1 MSTRT
6 ARPVTRASVTAAG
19 VALFLSF
26 MDVAALLPTVA
37 PHVRGLGASATGVG
51 LAVGAYSATN
61 LPANILG
68 GVLLDRIGR
77 RRVTILGFLLAAVA
91 VLGYS
96 LATTVGGFIAIRATH
111 GVAGGVLVTA
121 VFAVAGDRTRAGR
134 AGRSFGRFGA
144 LIGAAWVVGPALA
157 GVVRQTAG
165 TDVVFQMIAGLLL
178 LGALITAL
186 CIHDVARDEAEDATA
201 GDDAGDAAGDVAVGD
216 ELSRGRAMRELAAR
230 PTVRRAL
237 VATVAWMA
245 AVSILAAF
253 LPETAE
259 SLGAPASAV
268 GGLFTAYAV
277 MAGLLML
284 SPLSGR
290 VDRHGADG
298 MIATGL
304 TIIAVALVAML
315 AAPDLTTLV
324 LASALFGT
332 GYGLIFPAVTG
343 AVSLAATTRTRGRAF
358 GLFNAAFSVGLA
370 LGAPFAGGLADAVV
384 RATGGID
391 RLDPFIPAAGLC
403 LATALWILSA
413 SRRDRRD
420 VDATR

>member
-1 MSTRT
+1 MSTSI
-6 ARPVTRASVTAAG
+6 AKPVTRVSVTAAG

-68 GVLLDRIGR
+68 GILIDRIGR
-77 RRVTILGFLLAAVA
+77 RRVTILGFVLAAVA

-96 LATTVGGFIAIRATH
+96 LATTVGGFIAIRAVH
-111 GVAGGVLVTA
+111 GVAGGILVTA

-144 LIGAAWVVGPALA
+144 LIGGAWVIGPALA
-157 GVVRQTAG
+157 GAVRQTAG
-165 TDVVFQMIAGLLL
+165 TDIVFQMIAVLLL
-178 LGALITAL
+178 IGAIITAVF
-186 CIHDVARDEAEDATA
+186 IHDVVRDESEDPTA
-201 GDDAGDAAGDVAVGD
+201 GDDAVGE

-230 PTVRRAL
+230 PAVRRAL
-237 VATVAWMA
+237 VATIAWMA
-245 AVSILAAF
+245 SVSILAAF

-259 SLGAPASAV
+259 ALGAPASAV

-277 MAGLLML
+277 MAGLMML

-304 TIIAVALVAML
+304 IIIAVALVAMI
-315 AAPDLTTLV
+315 AAPDLTALI

-343 AVSLAATTRTRGRAF
+343 AISLAATTRTRGRAF

-384 RATGGID
+384 RASGGID
-391 RLDPFIPAAGLC
+391 GLEPFVPAAALC
-403 LATALWILSA
+403 LVAALWILGA
-413 SRRDRRD
+413 SRRERRG
-420 VDATR
+420 AAAEH

>member
-1 MSTRT
+1 MSIAS
-6 ARPVTRASVTAAG
+6 ARPVTRASITATG

-37 PHVRGLGASATGVG
+37 PHVRDLGATATGVG

-61 LPANILG
+61 LPANIVG
-68 GVLLDRIGR
+68 GILIDRIGR

-96 LATTVGGFIAIRATH
+96 LATTVGGFIAIRAAH
-111 GVAGGVLVTA
+111 GIAGGILVTA

-144 LIGAAWVVGPALA
+144 LIGAAWVIGPALA
-157 GVVRQTAG
+157 GGVRQAAG
-165 TDVVFQMIAGLLL
+165 TDIVFQMIAALLL
-178 LGALITAL
+178 LGAIVSAL
-186 CIHDVARDEAEDATA
+186 FIHDVARDDDEDPTA
-201 GDDAGDAAGDVAVGD
+201 GDDAVG
-216 ELSRGRAMRELAAR
+216 EEVSRGRAMRELAAR
-230 PTVRRAL
+230 PAVRRAL
-237 VATVAWMA
+237 VATMAWLG
-245 AVSILAAF
+245 AVGILAAF

-259 SLGAPASAV
+259 ALGAPASAV

-277 MAGLLML
+277 MAGLMML

-290 VDRHGADG
+290 VDRSGADG
-298 MIATGL
+298 MIALGL
-304 TIIAVALVAML
+304 LLIAASLAAMIV
-315 AAPDLTTLV
+315 APDLLTLT

-343 AVSLAATTRTRGRAF
+343 AISLAATTRTRGRAF

-370 LGAPFAGGLADAVV
+370 VGAPLAGGLADTAVRLSDGV
-384 RATGGID
+384 D
-391 RLDPFIPAAGLC
+391 SLDPFIPAAVLC
-403 LATALWILSA
+403 LSAATWITASA
-413 SRRDRRD
+413 RRERSG
-420 VDATR
+420 ATRSV

>member
-1 MSTRT
+1 MSTST
-6 ARPVTRASVTAAG
+6 ARPVTRVSVTAAG

-68 GVLLDRIGR
+68 GILIDRIGR

-96 LATTVGGFIAIRATH
+96 LATTVGGFITIRAIH
-111 GVAGGVLVTA
+111 GIAGGILVTA

-144 LIGAAWVVGPALA
+144 LIGAAWVIGPAVA
-157 GVVRQTAG
+157 GAVRQTAG
-165 TDVVFQMIAGLLL
+165 TEVVFQMIAVLLL
-178 LGALITAL
+178 IGAAITAL
-186 CIHDVARDEAEDATA
+186 FIHDVVRDEGDDPSS
-201 GDDAGDAAGDVAVGD
+201 GDDAVG
-216 ELSRGRAMRELAAR
+216 EEVSRGRAMRELAAR
-230 PTVRRAL
+230 PPVRRAL
-237 VATVAWMA
+237 VATVAWMG
-245 AVSILAAF
+245 AVGILAGF

-259 SLGAPASAV
+259 ALGAPASAV
-268 GGLFTAYAV
+268 GGLFTAYAA

-290 VDRHGADG
+290 VDRDGADG

-304 TIIAVALVAML
+304 VLIAMALVVMIV
-315 AAPDLTTLV
+315 APDLTTLM

-343 AVSLAATTRTRGRAF
+343 VVSLAATTRTRGRAF

-370 LGAPFAGGLADAVV
+370 LGAPIAGGLADSVV
-384 RATGGID
+384 RLTGGLD
-391 RLDPFIPAAGLC
+391 ALDPFIPAAALC
-403 LATALWILSA
+403 LGAALWILTA
-413 SRRDRRD
+413 SRRDHHG
-420 VDATR
+420 VDADR

>member
-1 MSTRT
+1 MSTST
-6 ARPVTRASVTAAG
+6 ARPVTRASITAAG

-68 GVLLDRIGR
+68 GILLDRIGR

-91 VLGYS
+91 VLGYA
-96 LATTVGGFIAIRATH
+96 LATTVGGFIAIRAAH
-111 GVAGGVLVTA
+111 GVAGGILVTA

-144 LIGAAWVVGPALA
+144 LIGAAWVIGPAVA
-157 GVVRQTAG
+157 GAVRQAAG
-165 TDVVFQMIAGLLL
+165 TDVVFQMIAVLLL
-178 LGALITAL
+178 IGAVISAL
-186 CIHDVARDEAEDATA
+186 FIHDVARDEDDDPTA
-201 GDDAGDAAGDVAVGD
+201 GADAVG
-216 ELSRGRAMRELAAR
+216 EEVSRGRAMRELAAR
-230 PTVRRAL
+230 PAVRRAL
-237 VATVAWMA
+237 IATMAWLA
-245 AVSILAAF
+245 AVGILAAF

-259 SLGAPASAV
+259 ALGAPASAV

-290 VDRHGADG
+290 VDRNGADS
-298 MIATGL
+298 MIALGL
-304 TIIAVALVAML
+304 AIIAAALLAMI
-315 AAPDLTTLV
+315 AARDLTTLV

-343 AVSLAATTRTRGRAF
+343 VISLAATTRTRGRAF
-358 GLFNAAFSVGLA
+358 GLFNAAFSAGLA
-370 LGAPFAGGLADAVV
+370 LGAPLAGGLADTVA
-384 RATGGID
+384 RLSGGID
-391 RLDPFIPAAGLC
+391 SLDPFVPAAVLC
-403 LATALWILSA
+403 LAAAAWIMAA
-413 SRRDRRD
+413 SRRDRAS
-420 VDATR
+420 VPTAG

>member
-1 MSTRT
+1 MSAST

-68 GVLLDRIGR
+68 GILIDRIGR

-96 LATTVGGFIAIRATH
+96 LATTVGGFIAIRAAH
-111 GVAGGVLVTA
+111 GVAGGILVTA

-144 LIGAAWVVGPALA
+144 LIGAAWVIGPAVA
-157 GVVRQTAG
+157 GAVRQAAG
-165 TDVVFQMIAGLLL
+165 TDVVFQMIAVLLL
-178 LGALITAL
+178 VGAIVSAL
-186 CIHDVARDEAEDATA
+186 FIHDVVRDEDDDPTA
-201 GDDAGDAAGDVAVGD
+201 GADAVGED
-216 ELSRGRAMRELAAR
+216 VSRGRAMRELAAR
-230 PTVRRAL
+230 PAVRRAL
-237 VATVAWMA
+237 VATVAWLA
-245 AVSILAAF
+245 AVGILAAF

-259 SLGAPASAV
+259 ALGAPASAV

-277 MAGLLML
+277 MAGLMML

-290 VDRHGADG
+290 VDRNGADT
-298 MIATGL
+298 MIALGL
-304 TIIAVALVAML
+304 GIIALSLVAMI
-315 AAPDLTTLV
+315 AARDLTTLV

-343 AVSLAATTRTRGRAF
+343 VISLAATTRTRGRAF
-358 GLFNAAFSVGLA
+358 GLFNAAFSAGLA
-370 LGAPFAGGLADAVV
+370 LGAPLAGGLADTAV
-384 RATGGID
+384 RMSGGIES
-391 RLDPFIPAAGLC
+391 LDPFIPAAVLC
-403 LATALWILSA
+403 LVAALWIMSA
-413 SRRDRRD
+413 ARRER
-420 VDATR
+420 AAASPH

>member
-1 MSTRT
+1 MSTSI
-6 ARPVTRASVTAAG
+6 AKPVTRVSVTAAG

-68 GVLLDRIGR
+68 GILIDRIGR

-111 GVAGGVLVTA
+111 GIAGGILVTA

-144 LIGAAWVVGPALA
+144 LIGAAWVIGPALA
-157 GVVRQTAG
+157 GAVRQTAG
-165 TDVVFQMIAGLLL
+165 TDIVFQMIAVLLL
-178 LGALITAL
+178 IGAIVTAVF
-186 CIHDVARDEAEDATA
+186 IHDVVRDEADDPTA
-201 GDDAGDAAGDVAVGD
+201 GDGAVG
-216 ELSRGRAMRELAAR
+216 EEISRGRAMRELAAR
-230 PTVRRAL
+230 PAVRRAL
-237 VATVAWMA
+237 VATIAWMA

-259 SLGAPASAV
+259 ALGAPASAV

-277 MAGLLML
+277 MAGLMML

-290 VDRHGADG
+290 VDRQGADG
-298 MIATGL
+298 MIAIGL
-304 TIIAVALVAML
+304 VIIAVALVAMI
-315 AAPDLTTLV
+315 AAPDLTALI

-343 AVSLAATTRTRGRAF
+343 AISLAATTRTRGRAF

-384 RATGGID
+384 RVSGGSD
-391 RLDPFIPAAGLC
+391 QLDPFVPAAALC
-403 LATALWILSA
+403 LIAALWIMVA
-413 SRRDRRD
+413 SRRERRGAA
-420 VDATR
+420 ATH

>member
-1 MSTRT
+1 MSTGT
-6 ARPVTRASVTAAG
+6 ARPVTRASITAAG

-61 LPANILG
+61 LPANIVG
-68 GVLLDRIGR
+68 GIMIDRIGR

-96 LATTVGGFIAIRATH
+96 LATTVGGFIAIRAAH
-111 GVAGGVLVTA
+111 GVAGGILVTA

-144 LIGAAWVVGPALA
+144 LIGAAWVIGPALA
-157 GVVRQTAG
+157 GAVRQAAG
-165 TDVVFQMIAGLLL
+165 TDVVFQMIAVLLVI
-178 LGALITAL
+178 GAVVSAL
-186 CIHDVARDEAEDATA
+186 FIHDVVRDEGDDPTA
-201 GDDAGDAAGDVAVGD
+201 GDDAVGE

-230 PTVRRAL
+230 PAVRRAL
-237 VATVAWMA
+237 VATMAWLA
-245 AVSILAAF
+245 AVGILAAF

-259 SLGAPASAV
+259 ALGAPASAV

-277 MAGLLML
+277 MAGLMML

-290 VDRHGADG
+290 VDRDGADS
-298 MIATGL
+298 MIALGL
-304 TIIAVALVAML
+304 TIIAAALAAMIV
-315 AAPDLTTLV
+315 APDLTTLM

-343 AVSLAATTRTRGRAF
+343 AISLAATTRTRGRAF

-370 LGAPFAGGLADAVV
+370 LGAPIAGGLADTVV
-384 RATGGID
+384 RLSGGIES
-391 RLDPFIPAAGLC
+391 LDPFVPAAALC
-403 LATALWILSA
+403 LAAALWIVSA
-413 SRRDRRD
+413 SRRERRGAD
-420 VDATR
+420 TTR

>member
-1 MSTRT
+1 MSSST

-68 GVLLDRIGR
+68 GILIDRIGR
-77 RRVTILGFLLAAVA
+77 RRVTIVGFLLAAVA

-96 LATTVGGFIAIRATH
+96 LASTVGGFIAIRATH
-111 GVAGGVLVTA
+111 GVAGGILVTA
-121 VFAVAGDRTRAGR
+121 VFAVAGDRARGGE

-144 LIGAAWVVGPALA
+144 LIGAAWVIGPAVA
-157 GVVRQTAG
+157 GAVRQTAG
-165 TDVVFQMIAGLLL
+165 TDVVFQMIAVLLL
-178 LGALITAL
+178 LGAIVTAL
-186 CIHDVARDEAEDATA
+186 FIHDVAG
-201 GDDAGDAAGDVAVGD
+201 GDDDPGAGSGAVGAD
-216 ELSRGRAMRELAAR
+216 GADMSRGRAMRELAAR
-230 PTVRRAL
+230 PPVRRAL
-237 VATVAWMA
+237 VATMAWMG
-245 AVSILAAF
+245 AVGILAGF

-259 SLGAPASAV
+259 ALGAPASAV

-284 SPLSGR
+284 SPLAGR
-290 VDRHGADG
+290 VDRDGADG
-298 MIATGL
+298 MIAAGL
-304 TIIAVALVAML
+304 ALIAVALLAMMV
-315 AAPDLTTLV
+315 APDLTSLM

-343 AVSLAATTRTRGRAF
+343 AISLAATTRTRGRAF

-370 LGAPFAGGLADAVV
+370 LGAPIAGGLADTVV
-384 RATGGID
+384 RASGGLD
-391 RLDPFIPAAGLC
+391 ALDPFVPAAALC
-403 LATALWILSA
+403 LVAALWILAA
-413 SRRDRRD
+413 SRRERRD
-420 VDATR
+420 ALTTR

>member
-1 MSTRT
+1 MSIST
-6 ARPVTRASVTAAG
+6 ARPVTRASITAAG
-19 VALFLSF
+19 VTLFLSF

-68 GVLLDRIGR
+68 GILLDRIGR

-96 LATTVGGFIAIRATH
+96 LASTVGGFIAIRAAH
-111 GVAGGVLVTA
+111 GVAGGILVTA

-144 LIGAAWVVGPALA
+144 LIGAAWVIGPAVA
-157 GVVRQTAG
+157 GAVRQAAG
-165 TDVVFQMIAGLLL
+165 TDVVFQMIAVLLL
-178 LGALITAL
+178 IGAIISAL
-186 CIHDVARDEAEDATA
+186 FIHDVVRDEDDDPSAGADAI
-201 GDDAGDAAGDVAVGD
+201 GEGV
-216 ELSRGRAMRELAAR
+216 SRGRAMRELAAR
-230 PTVRRAL
+230 PAVRRAL
-237 VATVAWMA
+237 VATVAWLA
-245 AVSILAAF
+245 AVGILAAF

-259 SLGAPASAV
+259 ALGAPASAV

-277 MAGLLML
+277 MAGLMML

-290 VDRHGADG
+290 VDRNGADT
-298 MIATGL
+298 MIAVGL
-304 TIIAVALVAML
+304 VIIALSLVAMI
-315 AAPDLTTLV
+315 AARDLTTLV

-343 AVSLAATTRTRGRAF
+343 AISLAATTRTRGRAF
-358 GLFNAAFSVGLA
+358 GLFNAAFSAGLA
-370 LGAPFAGGLADAVV
+370 LGAPLAGGLADTVA
-384 RATGGID
+384 RLSGGID
-391 RLDPFIPAAGLC
+391 SLDPFVPAAGLC
-403 LATALWILSA
+403 LVAALWITTA
-413 SRRDRRD
+413 ARRER
-420 VDATR
+420 ATAVTH

>member
-1 MSTRT
+1 MSTST
-6 ARPVTRASVTAAG
+6 ARPVTRASITAAG

-68 GVLLDRIGR
+68 GILIDRIGR
-77 RRVTILGFLLAAVA
+77 RRVTILGFLLASVA
-91 VLGYS
+91 VLGYA
-96 LATTVGGFIAIRATH
+96 LATTVGGFIAIRAAH
-111 GVAGGVLVTA
+111 GVAGGILVTA

-144 LIGAAWVVGPALA
+144 LIGAAWVIGPAVA
-157 GVVRQTAG
+157 GAVRQAAG
-165 TDVVFQMIAGLLL
+165 TDVVFQMIAVLLL
-178 LGALITAL
+178 IGAVVSAL
-186 CIHDVARDEAEDATA
+186 FIHDVVRDEDDDPTA
-201 GDDAGDAAGDVAVGD
+201 GADAVG
-216 ELSRGRAMRELAAR
+216 EEVSRGRAMRELAAR
-230 PTVRRAL
+230 PAVRRAL
-237 VATVAWMA
+237 VATMAWLA
-245 AVSILAAF
+245 AVGILAAF

-259 SLGAPASAV
+259 ALGAPASAV

-290 VDRHGADG
+290 VDRNGADS
-298 MIATGL
+298 MIAAGL
-304 TIIAVALVAML
+304 AVIAASLVAMIL
-315 AAPDLTTLV
+315 ARDLTTLM

-343 AVSLAATTRTRGRAF
+343 AISLAATTRTRGRAF
-358 GLFNAAFSVGLA
+358 GLFNAAFSAGLA
-370 LGAPFAGGLADAVV
+370 LGAPIAGGLADSVA
-384 RATGGID
+384 RISGGLD
-391 RLDPFIPAAGLC
+391 TLDPFVPAAALC
-403 LATALWILSA
+403 LIAALWILAA
-413 SRRDRRD
+413 SRRERRS
-420 VDATR
+420 ATVAG

>member
-1 MSTRT
+1 MSTST

-68 GVLLDRIGR
+68 GILIDRIGR
-77 RRVTILGFLLAAVA
+77 RRVTILGFVLAAVA

-111 GVAGGVLVTA
+111 GIAGGILVTA

-144 LIGAAWVVGPALA
+144 LIGAAWVVGPAVA
-157 GVVRQTAG
+157 GAVRQTAG
-165 TDVVFQMIAGLLL
+165 TDVVFQMIAVLLL
-178 LGALITAL
+178 IGAVVTAVF
-186 CIHDVARDEAEDATA
+186 IHDVARDEDADPTA
-201 GDDAGDAAGDVAVGD
+201 GDDAVG
-216 ELSRGRAMRELAAR
+216 EEVSRGRAMRELAAR
-230 PTVRRAL
+230 PAVRRAL
-237 VATVAWMA
+237 VATMAWMA
-245 AVSILAAF
+245 AVSILAGF

-290 VDRHGADG
+290 VDRNGADG
-298 MIATGL
+298 MIAAGL
-304 TIIAVALVAML
+304 AVIAVALVAMM
-315 AAPDLTTLV
+315 AAPDLTTLM

-343 AVSLAATTRTRGRAF
+343 AISLAATTRTRGRAF

-384 RATGGID
+384 RVSGGID
-391 RLDPFIPAAGLC
+391 ALDPFIPAAGLC
-403 LATALWILSA
+403 LTAAVWIVTA
-413 SRRDRRD
+413 SRRERRRD
-420 VDATR
+420 AATH

>member
-1 MSTRT
+1 MTAST
-6 ARPVTRASVTAAG
+6 ARPVTKASVTAAG
-19 VALFLSF
+19 VTLFLSF

-61 LPANILG
+61 LPANIVG
-68 GVLLDRIGR
+68 GILIDRIGR
-77 RRVTILGFLLAAVA
+77 RRVTILGFLLAAAA

-96 LATTVGGFIAIRATH
+96 LATTVSGFIAIRATH
-111 GVAGGVLVTA
+111 GIAGGILITA

-144 LIGAAWVVGPALA
+144 LIGAAWVIGPAVA
-157 GVVRQTAG
+157 GAVRQVAG
-165 TDVVFQMIAGLLL
+165 TAVVFQMIAVLLL
-178 LGALITAL
+178 IGAVVTAVF
-186 CIHDVARDEAEDATA
+186 IHDVARDEDDDPTA
-201 GDDAGDAAGDVAVGD
+201 GSDAVGED
-216 ELSRGRAMRELAAR
+216 VSRGRAMRELAAR
-230 PTVRRAL
+230 PPVRRAL
-237 VATVAWMA
+237 IATVAWMG
-245 AVSILAAF
+245 AVGILAAF

-298 MIATGL
+298 MIAAGL
-304 TIIAVALVAML
+304 ALIAVALVVMIL
-315 AAPDLTTLV
+315 APDLTTLM

-332 GYGLIFPAVTG
+332 GYGLVFPAVTG
-343 AVSLAATTRTRGRAF
+343 AISLAATTRTRGRAF
-358 GLFNAAFSVGLA
+358 GLFNAAFSLGLA
-370 LGAPFAGGLADAVV
+370 LGAPLAGGLADAVLRSGV
-384 RATGGID
+384 GTST
-391 RLDPFIPAAGLC
+391 LDPFVPAAVLC
-403 LATALWILSA
+403 LGAAAWILTA
-413 SRRDRRD
+413 SRREPRSVPTRD
-420 VDATR
+420 

>member
-1 MSTRT
+1 MTASTT
-6 ARPVTRASVTAAG
+6 RPVTRASITAAG

-37 PHVRGLGASATGVG
+37 PHVRDLGASATGVG

-61 LPANILG
+61 LPANIVG
-68 GVLLDRIGR
+68 GILIDRIGR
-77 RRVTILGFLLAAVA
+77 RRVTILGFLLAAFA

-96 LATTVGGFIAIRATH
+96 SATTVSGFIAIRATH
-111 GVAGGVLVTA
+111 GIAGGILVTA

-144 LIGAAWVVGPALA
+144 LIGAAWVIGPAVA
-157 GVVRQTAG
+157 GAVRQVAG
-165 TDVVFQMIAGLLL
+165 TAVVFQMIAVLLL
-178 LGALITAL
+178 IGAVVTAMF
-186 CIHDVARDEAEDATA
+186 IHDVARDEDDDPTA
-201 GDDAGDAAGDVAVGD
+201 GSDAVGED
-216 ELSRGRAMRELAAR
+216 VSRGRAMRELAAR
-230 PTVRRAL
+230 PPVRRAL
-237 VATVAWMA
+237 VATVAWMG
-245 AVSILAAF
+245 AVGILAAF

-298 MIATGL
+298 MIAAGL
-304 TIIAVALVAML
+304 ALIAVALVVMIV
-315 AAPDLTTLV
+315 APDLTTLM

-332 GYGLIFPAVTG
+332 GYGLVFPAVTG
-343 AVSLAATTRTRGRAF
+343 AISLAATTRTRGRAF
-358 GLFNAAFSVGLA
+358 GLFNAAFSLGLA
-370 LGAPFAGGLADAVV
+370 LGAPLAGGLADAVLRSGV
-384 RATGGID
+384 GTST
-391 RLDPFIPAAGLC
+391 LDPFVPAAVLC
-403 LATALWILSA
+403 LGAAAWILTA
-413 SRRDRRD
+413 SRREPRSVPTRD
-420 VDATR
+420 

>member
-1 MSTRT
+1 MSTST

-68 GVLLDRIGR
+68 GILIDRIGR

-96 LATTVGGFIAIRATH
+96 LATTVSGFIAIRATH
-111 GVAGGVLVTA
+111 GIAGGILVTA

-144 LIGAAWVVGPALA
+144 LIGAAWVIGPAVA
-157 GVVRQTAG
+157 GAVRQTAG
-165 TDVVFQMIAGLLL
+165 TDVVFQMIAVLLL
-178 LGALITAL
+178 VGAIITTL
-186 CIHDVARDEAEDATA
+186 FIHDVVRDEDDDPTS
-201 GDDAGDAAGDVAVGD
+201 GDDAVGE

-230 PTVRRAL
+230 PPVRRAL
-237 VATVAWMA
+237 VATVAWMG
-245 AVSILAAF
+245 AVGILAGF

-259 SLGAPASAV
+259 ALGAPASAV

-290 VDRHGADG
+290 VDRDGADG

-304 TIIAVALVAML
+304 VLIAVALVVMIV
-315 AAPDLTTLV
+315 APDLTTLM

-343 AVSLAATTRTRGRAF
+343 VVSLAATTRTRGRAF

-370 LGAPFAGGLADAVV
+370 LGAPLAGGLADSVV
-384 RATGGID
+384 RLTGGLD
-391 RLDPFIPAAGLC
+391 ALDPFIPAAALC
-403 LATALWILSA
+403 LGAALWILTA
-413 SRRDRRD
+413 SRRARRG
-420 VDATR
+420 VDADR

>member
-1 MSTRT
+1 MSMST
-6 ARPVTRASVTAAG
+6 ARPVTRASITAAG

-68 GVLLDRIGR
+68 GILIDRIGR
-77 RRVTILGFLLAAVA
+77 RRVTIIGFLLAAIA

-111 GVAGGVLVTA
+111 GIAGGILVTA

-144 LIGAAWVVGPALA
+144 LIGAAWIIGPALA
-157 GVVRQTAG
+157 GAVRQTSG
-165 TDVVFQMIAGLLL
+165 TDVVFQMIAVLLL
-178 LGALITAL
+178 VGAIVTAL
-186 CIHDVARDEAEDATA
+186 FIHDVARDETEDPAA
-201 GDDAGDAAGDVAVGD
+201 GDDAVG
-216 ELSRGRAMRELAAR
+216 EEVSRGRAMRELAAR
-230 PTVRRAL
+230 PPVRRAL
-237 VATVAWMA
+237 VATMAWMA
-245 AVSILAAF
+245 AVSILAGF

-290 VDRHGADG
+290 VDRNGADG
-298 MIATGL
+298 MIAAGL
-304 TIIAVALVAML
+304 AIIAVALVAMI

-343 AVSLAATTRTRGRAF
+343 AISLAATTRTRGRAF

-384 RATGGID
+384 RVSGGID
-391 RLDPFIPAAGLC
+391 QLDPFIPAAALC
-403 LATALWILSA
+403 LVAALWILTA
-413 SRRDRRD
+413 SRRERRGA
-420 VDATR
+420 DANR

>member
-1 MSTRT
+1 MSTSI
-6 ARPVTRASVTAAG
+6 AKPVTRVSVTAAG

-68 GVLLDRIGR
+68 GILIDRIGR

-111 GVAGGVLVTA
+111 GIAGGILVTA

-144 LIGAAWVVGPALA
+144 LIGAAWVIGPALA
-157 GVVRQTAG
+157 GAVRQTAG
-165 TDVVFQMIAGLLL
+165 TDVVFQMIAVLLL
-178 LGALITAL
+178 IGAIVTAVF
-186 CIHDVARDEAEDATA
+186 IHDVVRDESDDPTA
-201 GDDAGDAAGDVAVGD
+201 GDGAVGE

-230 PTVRRAL
+230 PAVRRAL
-237 VATVAWMA
+237 VATIAWMA

-259 SLGAPASAV
+259 ALGAPASAV

-277 MAGLLML
+277 MAGLMML

-290 VDRHGADG
+290 VDRQGADG
-298 MIATGL
+298 MIAIGL
-304 TIIAVALVAML
+304 VIIAVALVAMI
-315 AAPDLTTLV
+315 AAPDLTALI

-343 AVSLAATTRTRGRAF
+343 AISLAETTRTRGRAF

-384 RATGGID
+384 RASGGID
-391 RLDPFIPAAGLC
+391 QLDPFVPAAALC
-403 LATALWILSA
+403 LVAALWITGA
-413 SRRDRRD
+413 SRRERRG
-420 VDATR
+420 APAEH

>member
-1 MSTRT
+1 MSLST
-6 ARPVTRASVTAAG
+6 ARPVTRASISAAG

-68 GVLLDRIGR
+68 GILIDRIGR

-111 GVAGGVLVTA
+111 GVAGGILVTA

-144 LIGAAWVVGPALA
+144 LIGAAWVIGPPLA
-157 GVVRQTAG
+157 GAVRQTAG
-165 TDVVFQMIAGLLL
+165 TDVVFQMIAVLLL
-178 LGALITAL
+178 IGALITAL
-186 CIHDVARDEAEDATA
+186 FIHDVARDESQDPTA
-201 GDDAGDAAGDVAVGD
+201 GDDAVG
-216 ELSRGRAMRELAAR
+216 EEMSRGRAMRELAAR
-230 PTVRRAL
+230 PPVRRAL
-237 VATVAWMA
+237 IATVAWMG

-268 GGLFTAYAV
+268 GGLFAAYAIV
-277 MAGLLML
+277 AGLLMM
-284 SPLSGR
+284 SPLAGR
-290 VDRHGADG
+290 VDRSGADG
-298 MIATGL
+298 MCAVGLVVIA
-304 TIIAVALVAML
+304 IALVAML
-315 AAPDLTTLV
+315 AAPDLTTLMV
-324 LASALFGT
+324 ASALFGA

-343 AVSLAATTRTRGRAF
+343 AISLAATTRTRGRAF
-358 GLFNAAFSVGLA
+358 GLFNAAFSAGLA

-384 RATGGID
+384 NVSGGID
-391 RLDPFIPAAGLC
+391 RLDPFVPAAVLC
-403 LATALWILSA
+403 LMAAVWIMIA
-413 SRRDRRD
+413 ARRGRRDPLS
-420 VDATR
+420 

>member
-1 MSTRT
+1 MSTSI
-6 ARPVTRASVTAAG
+6 ARPVTRVSITAAG

-68 GVLLDRIGR
+68 GILIDRIGR
-77 RRVTILGFLLAAVA
+77 RRVTILGFVLAAVA

-111 GVAGGVLVTA
+111 GVAGGILVTA

-144 LIGAAWVVGPALA
+144 LIGAAWVIGPALA
-157 GVVRQTAG
+157 GAVRQTAG
-165 TDVVFQMIAGLLL
+165 TDVVFQMIAVLLL
-178 LGALITAL
+178 IGAIVTAVF
-186 CIHDVARDEAEDATA
+186 IHDVVRDESDDPTA
-201 GDDAGDAAGDVAVGD
+201 GDDAVG
-216 ELSRGRAMRELAAR
+216 EEISRGRAMRELAAR
-230 PTVRRAL
+230 PAVRRAL
-237 VATVAWMA
+237 VATIAWMA

-259 SLGAPASAV
+259 ALGAPASAV

-277 MAGLLML
+277 MAGLMML

-290 VDRHGADG
+290 VDRQGADG
-298 MIATGL
+298 MIAIGL
-304 TIIAVALVAML
+304 VIIAVALVAMI
-315 AAPDLTTLV
+315 AAPDLTALI

-343 AVSLAATTRTRGRAF
+343 AISLAATTRTRGRAF
-358 GLFNAAFSVGLA
+358 GLFNAAFDVGLA

-384 RATGGID
+384 RVSGGID
-391 RLDPFIPAAGLC
+391 QLDPFVPAAALC
-403 LATALWILSA
+403 LVAALWITGA
-413 SRRDRRD
+413 SRRERRG
-420 VDATR
+420 APAEH

>member
-1 MSTRT
+1 MSPSSV
-6 ARPVTRASVTAAG
+6 RPITRASVTAAG

-68 GVLLDRIGR
+68 GILIDRIGR

-96 LATTVGGFIAIRATH
+96 LAATVGEFIAIRATH
-111 GVAGGVLVTA
+111 GVAGGILVTA

-144 LIGAAWVVGPALA
+144 LIGAAWVVGPAVA
-157 GVVRQTAG
+157 GAVRQSAG
-165 TDVVFQMIAGLLL
+165 TDVVFQMIAALLL
-178 LGALITAL
+178 LGAIVTAL
-186 CIHDVARDEAEDATA
+186 FIHDVPRDESDDPTA
-201 GDDAGDAAGDVAVGD
+201 GADAVGED
-216 ELSRGRAMRELAAR
+216 VSRGRAMRELAAR
-230 PTVRRAL
+230 PPVRRAL
-237 VATVAWMA
+237 IATMAWMG
-245 AVSILAAF
+245 AVGILAGF

-259 SLGAPASAV
+259 ALGAPASAV

-290 VDRHGADG
+290 VDRNGADG
-298 MIATGL
+298 MIAAGL
-304 TIIAVALVAML
+304 TLIALALVAML
-315 AAPDLTTLV
+315 LAPDLTALI

-343 AVSLAATTRTRGRAF
+343 AISLAATTRTRGRAF

-370 LGAPFAGGLADAVV
+370 LGAPIAGGLADAVV
-384 RATGGID
+384 RVSGGLDAI
-391 RLDPFIPAAGLC
+391 DPFVPAAALC
-403 LATALWILSA
+403 LTAAVWITA
-413 SRRDRRD
+413 AARRERRGA
-420 VDATR
+420 VVSG

>member
-1 MSTRT
+1 MSTT
-6 ARPVTRASVTAAG
+6 AARPVTRASITATG

-37 PHVRGLGASATGVG
+37 PHVRDLGATATGVG

-61 LPANILG
+61 LPANIIG
-68 GVLLDRIGR
+68 GILIDRIGR

-91 VLGYS
+91 VLGYA
-96 LATTVGGFIAIRATH
+96 LATTVGGFIAIRAAH
-111 GVAGGVLVTA
+111 GIAGGILVTA

-144 LIGAAWVVGPALA
+144 LIGAAWVIGPALA
-157 GVVRQTAG
+157 GGVRQAAG
-165 TDVVFQMIAGLLL
+165 TDVVFQMIAVLLL
-178 LGALITAL
+178 LGAIVSAL
-186 CIHDVARDEAEDATA
+186 FIHDVARDEGEDPTA
-201 GDDAGDAAGDVAVGD
+201 GDDAVG
-216 ELSRGRAMRELAAR
+216 EEVSRGRAMRELAAR
-230 PTVRRAL
+230 PAVRRAL
-237 VATVAWMA
+237 VATMAWLA
-245 AVSILAAF
+245 AVGILAAF

-259 SLGAPASAV
+259 ALGAPASAV

-290 VDRHGADG
+290 VDRNGADG
-298 MIATGL
+298 MIALGL
-304 TIIAVALVAML
+304 VLIAGSLVAMIL
-315 AAPDLTTLV
+315 APDLLTLT

-343 AVSLAATTRTRGRAF
+343 AISLAATTRTRGRAF

-370 LGAPFAGGLADAVV
+370 LGAPLAGGLADTVV
-384 RATGGID
+384 RFSDGVES
-391 RLDPFIPAAGLC
+391 LDPFIPAAVLC
-403 LATALWILSA
+403 VSAAAWITMSA
-413 SRRDRRD
+413 RRDRSGTP
-420 VDATR
+420 ASA

>member
-1 MSTRT
+1 MSTST
-6 ARPVTRASVTAAG
+6 ARPVTRASITAAG

-68 GVLLDRIGR
+68 GIMIDRIGR

-96 LATTVGGFIAIRATH
+96 LATTVGGFIAIRAAH
-111 GVAGGVLVTA
+111 GVAGGILVTA

-144 LIGAAWVVGPALA
+144 LIGAAWVIGPAVA
-157 GVVRQTAG
+157 GAVRQAAG
-165 TDVVFQMIAGLLL
+165 TDVVFQMIAVLLL
-178 LGALITAL
+178 VGAIVSAL
-186 CIHDVARDEAEDATA
+186 FIHDVVRDEDDDPTA
-201 GDDAGDAAGDVAVGD
+201 GADAVGED
-216 ELSRGRAMRELAAR
+216 VSRGRAMRELAAR
-230 PTVRRAL
+230 PAVRRAL
-237 VATVAWMA
+237 VATVAWLA
-245 AVSILAAF
+245 AVGILAAF

-259 SLGAPASAV
+259 ALGAPASAV

-277 MAGLLML
+277 MAGLMML

-290 VDRHGADG
+290 VDRNGADT
-298 MIATGL
+298 MIALGL
-304 TIIAVALVAML
+304 GIIALSLVAMI
-315 AAPDLTTLV
+315 AARDLTTLV

-343 AVSLAATTRTRGRAF
+343 AISLAATTRTRGRAF
-358 GLFNAAFSVGLA
+358 GLFNAAFSAGLA
-370 LGAPFAGGLADAVV
+370 LGAPLAGGLADTVV
-384 RATGGID
+384 RLSGGIES
-391 RLDPFIPAAGLC
+391 LDPFVPAAVLC
-403 LATALWILSA
+403 LVAALWIMSA
-413 SRRDRRD
+413 ARRERAAA
-420 VDATR
+420 ATR

>member
-1 MSTRT
+1 MSTGT

-61 LPANILG
+61 LPANIVG
-68 GVLLDRIGR
+68 GIMIDRIGR
-77 RRVTILGFLLAAVA
+77 RRVTILGFVLAAVA

-96 LATTVGGFIAIRATH
+96 LATTVGGFIAIRAAH
-111 GVAGGVLVTA
+111 GVAGGILVTA

-144 LIGAAWVVGPALA
+144 LIGAAWVIGPAVA
-157 GVVRQTAG
+157 GAVRQTSG
-165 TDVVFQMIAGLLL
+165 TDVVFQMIAVLLL
-178 LGALITAL
+178 IGAVVSAL
-186 CIHDVARDEAEDATA
+186 FIHDVQRDESDDPTA
-201 GDDAGDAAGDVAVGD
+201 GDDAVG
-216 ELSRGRAMRELAAR
+216 EEVSRGRAMRELAAR
-230 PTVRRAL
+230 PAVRRAL
-237 VATVAWMA
+237 IATMAWLA
-245 AVSILAAF
+245 AVGILAAF

-259 SLGAPASAV
+259 ALGAPASAV

-277 MAGLLML
+277 MAGLMML

-290 VDRHGADG
+290 VDRNGADS
-298 MIATGL
+298 MIALGL
-304 TIIAVALVAML
+304 VIIAAALGAMIV
-315 AAPDLTTLV
+315 APDLTTLM

-343 AVSLAATTRTRGRAF
+343 AISLAATTRTRGRAF

-370 LGAPFAGGLADAVV
+370 LGAPIAGGLADTVV
-384 RATGGID
+384 RLSGGIES
-391 RLDPFIPAAGLC
+391 LDPFVPAAALC
-403 LATALWILSA
+403 LVAALWILSA
-413 SRRDRRD
+413 SRRERRSAD
-420 VDATR
+420 TSL